1 MRWNTGV
8 PQAEVRGDGP
18 GCIAARSARDPPPEG
33 ERVAGPR
40 MSPTR
45 AMSEREQQ
53 DRRATPVSTTPTK
66 PPFLGPWAVTLSQP
80 QPLGLAP
87 KVRGSQALL
96 RPCMARV
103 LYLAWEGGRGTG
115 HGDITAPRTSTA
127 RPAPWPPTTTGR
139 HGGPHFTGGDM
150 EVAPREARSQARG
163 ARAETGPQRVAWAL
177 EKRTSSAVS
186 PQGLPAL
193 ASESGDPRGHLR
205 SLRRQVEWG
214 QEPRCPSRAWLRVPV
229 LRCHS
234 LRSRS
239 PSALASCPSPPPA
252 GREQREQ
259 PLLFAVVPHQGSST
273 LAPTCPEGPPST
285 AGGSL
290 AVCAPAL
297 ALIRRPWPSHP
308 FRLSTSI
315 RMLAA
320 DYWGGGARRPSP
332 RGPRNLGPA
341 QAVTSG
347 FKPPSQAWPP
357 WAPRTHPDTQDLPAT
372 SAHPFQAL
380 PRAAP
385 HTLLASHQC
394 HLHCL
399 APVEAL
405 VPPGQPLGGGALPPA
420 PRRAR
425 QTDLCTHCCPPGVLL
440 LKDPEL
446 TPPAPVGPSPWLLGT
461 G

>member
-1 MRWNTGV
+1 M
-8 PQAEVRGDGP
+8 
-18 GCIAARSARDPPPEG
+18 
-33 ERVAGPR
+33 
-40 MSPTR
+40 
-45 AMSEREQQ
+45 
-53 DRRATPVSTTPTK
+53 PVK
-66 PPFLGPWAVTLSQP
+66 
-80 QPLGLAP
+80 GLAP
-87 KVRGSQALL
+87 
-96 RPCMARV
+96 
-103 LYLAWEGGRGTG
+103 
-115 HGDITAPRTSTA
+115 
-127 RPAPWPPTTTGR
+127 
-139 HGGPHFTGGDM
+139 
-150 EVAPREARSQARG
+150 
-163 ARAETGPQRVAWAL
+163 
-177 EKRTSSAVS
+177 
-186 PQGLPAL
+186 
-193 ASESGDPRGHLR
+193 
-205 SLRRQVEWG
+205 
-214 QEPRCPSRAWLRVPV
+214 
-229 LRCHS
+229 
-234 LRSRS
+234 S
-239 PSALASCPSPPPA
+239 PSAPLSLPEVPLTLRLGELPEPTPSRPGAERTAPPVCSGSTP
-252 GREQREQ
+252 GEQHPGSHLPRGTPLHRRRQ
-259 PLLFAVVPHQGSST
+259 PGCVCTSSGPHPQT
-273 LAPTCPEGPPST
+273 LAKPPVPSEHQHQD
-285 AGGSL
+285 AGS
-290 AVCAPAL
+290 
-297 ALIRRPWPSHP
+297 
-308 FRLSTSI
+308 RL
-315 RMLAA
+315 L
-320 DYWGGGARRPSP
+320 GGGARRPSP